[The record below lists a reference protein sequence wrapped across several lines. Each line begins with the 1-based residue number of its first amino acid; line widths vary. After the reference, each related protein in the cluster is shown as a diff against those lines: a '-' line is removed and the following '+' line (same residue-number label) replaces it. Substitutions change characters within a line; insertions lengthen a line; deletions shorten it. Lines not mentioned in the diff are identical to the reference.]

1 MTHDEAKCSEDPEFI
16 KRLKYTKS
24 TLQMMQ
30 QENRN
35 LDAVYSKTLDTR
47 KA

>member
-1 MTHDEAKCSEDPEFI
+1 MTNDEAKSYEDPEFI

-30 QENRN
+30 QQSRN
-35 LDAVYSKTLDTR
+35 LDAVYSKTHDTR
-47 KA
+47 KT

>member
-1 MTHDEAKCSEDPEFI
+1 MTNDEAKNSEDPEFI

-30 QENRN
+30 QESRN
-35 LDAVYSKTLDTR
+35 LDAVYSRTLETG